1 MTDSKTAAVILHSTA
16 TLVEVNSVERALCA
30 VSCLRSAVLRS
41 RLVTPQLE
49 KQQQSAQHTG
59 GGGDTA
65 GARYDG
71 RMVNDGASISGG
83 GTAIATANLQV
94 ASSAAAAAA
103 RAQPMLQ
110 QLLLDAI
117 AIGLVTTGQSVLT
130 LLQ

>member
-1 MTDSKTAAVILHSTA
+1 MLH
-16 TLVEVNSVERALCA
+16 
-30 VSCLRSAVLRS
+30 S
-41 RLVTPQLE
+41 RLVSPQLPT
-49 KQQQSAQHTG
+49 QQQSTVRHG
-59 GGGDTA
+59 SGDDNA
-65 GARYDG
+65 GARCDG
-71 RMVNDGASISGG
+71 RTAGDGASVSGG
-83 GTAIATANLQV
+83 ATAIAATNPQA

>member
-1 MTDSKTAAVILHSTA
+1 
-16 TLVEVNSVERALCA
+16 
-30 VSCLRSAVLRS
+30 
-41 RLVTPQLE
+41 
-49 KQQQSAQHTG
+49 
-59 GGGDTA
+59 
-65 GARYDG
+65 
-71 RMVNDGASISGG
+71 MVNDGASISGG
-83 GTAIATANLQV
+83 CTEIATANLQV